1 MNNTLEEIIL
11 ETRTDLVKYL
21 KETDYEHVILKFHA
35 DWCAPCKVIGPKVK
49 NMVIQKAEELKNY
62 RNKFIYIEV
71 DVDECFD
78 LYAFLK
84 SKKMVRGIPTVFLYK
99 KEIYSKADESLIF
112 IPQSSISGAKEKD
125 IQNLIDLIQ

>member
-1 MNNTLEEIIL
+1 MNQEKEEIIL
-11 ETRTDLVKYL
+11 ETRTDLVNYL
-21 KETDYEHVILKFHA
+21 KGTKYEYVILKFHA

-49 NMVIQKAEELKNY
+49 NMVLEKAEQLKSHE
-62 RNKFIYIEV
+62 NKFIYIEV

-99 KEIYSKADESLIF
+99 KEIYSKSEESQIF
-112 IPQSSISGAKEKD
+112 IPQSSISGAKEQE
-125 IQNLIDLIQ
+125 IQNLINLIK

>member
-1 MNNTLEEIIL
+1 MNQEKEEIIL
-11 ETRTDLVKYL
+11 ETRNDLVKYL
-21 KETDYEHVILKFHA
+21 KETKYEYVILKFHA

-49 NMVIQKAEELKNY
+49 NMVLEKAEQLKSHE
-62 RNKFIYIEV
+62 NKFIYIEV

-99 KEIYSKADESLIF
+99 KEIYSNSDVSQLF
-112 IPQSSISGAKEKD
+112 IPQSSISGAKEKE
-125 IQNLIDLIQ
+125 IQNLINLIK

>member
-84 SKKMVRGIPTVFLYK
+84 SKKMIRGIPTVFLYK